1 MSKYTTQVRFIC
13 ETYAGYNASVDY
25 PDVKT
30 AIDKSWEKIFE
41 DFPIWDEEYRSV
53 LCKKILMHYYTRE
66 IGLETVGLWKLKLN
80 TKMNEIMPYFN
91 QMYKTSGENLDF
103 LRDADYY
110 REHSGKDS
118 GSNNATSGSSGKT
131 DSVGRHA
138 FSDTPQGSLSNIENN
153 TYLTNASKD
162 TLSSNN
168 SVDSEQKGEYSN
180 TDEYLDHV
188 YGKMPGK
195 TYASMIKEY
204 RAILI
209 NIDMMIIEELS
220 ELFLKLW

>member
-1 MSKYTTQVRFIC
+1 
-13 ETYAGYNASVDY
+13 
-25 PDVKT
+25 
-30 AIDKSWEKIFE
+30 
-41 DFPIWDEEYRSV
+41 
-53 LCKKILMHYYTRE
+53 MHYYTRE

-91 QMYKTSGENLDF
+91 QMYKTSGENVDF
-103 LRDADYY
+103 LRDADYF
-110 REHSGKDS
+110 REHRGSDDGKS
-118 GSNNATSGSSGKT
+118 SENAG
-131 DSVGRHA
+131 SVGKNESTGRHT
-138 FSDTPQGSLSNIENN
+138 FSDTPQGSLKNVENE

-162 TLSSNN
+162 TVSGNN
-168 SVDSEQKGEYSN
+168 SVDSRRSSDYSN

-195 TYASMIKEY
+195 TYASMIKEF

-220 ELFLKLW
+220 DLFIKLW